1 MLSLTQLTLDSD
13 NAAAV
18 TESLAEYAQRVPAA
32 MRELP
37 LVLEGPEGLELAPVL
52 RQLRED
58 GFNVAGVMA
67 GSLAAQAREQG
78 LAIISPSM
86 LGGARNSSRASEA
99 AAPAPAP
106 AAADAPAR
114 PRPTRLITSP
124 VRSGQQIYA
133 EGADLVITAAVSAGA
148 EVIADGCVHV
158 YGVLRGRAIAGA
170 RGNTE
175 ARVFC
180 IRQEAELIA
189 VAGIYA
195 VAEQIQDTR
204 GQAVQARL
212 TDDRLCIE
220 AMPGTHTSR

>member
-13 NAAAV
+13 DAAAV

-37 LVLEGPEGLELAPVL
+37 LVLEGPEGLDLAPVL

-67 GSLAAQAREQG
+67 GALTAQAREQG

-86 LGGARNSSRASEA
+86 LGGARSSSRASEA
-99 AAPAPAP
+99 ATPAP
-106 AAADAPAR
+106 AAAEAPAAA
-114 PRPTRLITSP
+114 RPTRLITSP

-212 TDDRLCIE
+212 ADDRLCIE
-220 AMPGTHTSR
+220 AMPGTNTSR